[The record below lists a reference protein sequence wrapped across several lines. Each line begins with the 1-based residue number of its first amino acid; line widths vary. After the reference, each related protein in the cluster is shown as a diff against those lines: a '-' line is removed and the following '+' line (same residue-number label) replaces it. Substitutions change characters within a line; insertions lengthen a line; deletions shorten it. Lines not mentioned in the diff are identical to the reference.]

1 MVEDVWTPEN
11 SQQLVQKYMRVCGY
25 LCSDKTKHE
34 EALAAGHAYAGQ
46 QNTKTQEEYA
56 VEFAKGLKAY
66 AIQHFGEYAVD
77 NYIKSWQEQ
86 SAKTYVAAATF
97 VAANK
102 TLIKEAKKSVEEWEA
117 EGIKFRPAV
126 ARLPPRGA
134 EEPQDHTPR
143 RRPLESAMSLQDK
156 SVATADSAP
165 WGKSATRMAAWAWEI
180 LHPGKT
186 IPVNQ
191 ATLIGNVLSVLHHAG
206 ILREGAVIP
215 VGYGHKADVRGT
227 RKEK

>member
-1 MVEDVWTPEN
+1 
-11 SQQLVQKYMRVCGY
+11 MRVCVY

-34 EALAAGHAYAGQ
+34 EALATGHAYAGQ
-46 QNTKTQEEYA
+46 QNTKTQEDYA

-66 AIQHFGEYAVD
+66 AVQHFGEYAVD

-102 TLIKEAKKSVEEWEA
+102 PLKEAKKTVEEWQA
-117 EGIKFRPAV
+117 EGVRFRPAV
-126 ARLPPRGA
+126 ARVALPKD
-134 EEPQDHTPR
+134 EPQDHTPR

-180 LHPGKT
+180 LHPGKA

-191 ATLIGNVLSVLHHAG
+191 ATLIGNILSVLHHAG
-206 ILREGAVIP
+206 ILRDGAIIP

>member
-1 MVEDVWTPEN
+1 
-11 SQQLVQKYMRVCGY
+11 MRVCGY

-77 NYIKSWQEQ
+77 NYIKAWQEQ

-102 TLIKEAKKSVEEWEA
+102 TIIKEAKKTIEEWEA
-117 EGIKFRPAV
+117 EGLRFRPAV
-126 ARLPPRGA
+126 STVVLAPVQ
-134 EEPQDHTPR
+134 EPQDNTPKR
-143 RRPLESAMSLQDK
+143 RSLEHAMAIERE
-156 SVATADSAP
+156 SVATRENAP
-165 WGKSATRMAAWAWEI
+165 WGKSAAKMAEWAWEI
-180 LHPGKT
+180 ATGRKM
-186 IPVNQ
+186 PVNQ
-191 ATLIGNVLSVLHHAG
+191 RTVVADILSVLHHAG
-206 ILREGAVIP
+206 ILPEGSIIP
-215 VGYGHKADVRGT
+215 VGFGHKADVRGT
-227 RKEK
+227 RKQK

>member
-46 QNTKTQEEYA
+46 QNTKTQEDYA

-66 AIQHFGEYAVD
+66 AVQHFGEYAVD

-102 TLIKEAKKSVEEWEA
+102 TLIKEAKKTVEEWEA
-117 EGIKFRPAV
+117 EGLRFRPAV
-126 ARLPPRGA
+126 STAVLAPVQ
-134 EEPQDHTPR
+134 EPQDNTPKR
-143 RRPLESAMSLQDK
+143 RSLEHAMAIEREA
-156 SVATADSAP
+156 VATRENAP
-165 WGKSATRMAAWAWEI
+165 WGKSAAKMAEWAWEI
-180 LHPGKT
+180 ATGRK
-186 IPVNQ
+186 ISVNQ
-191 ATLIGNVLSVLHHAG
+191 RTVIADVLSVLHHAG
-206 ILREGAVIP
+206 ILPEGSIIP
-215 VGYGHKADVRGT
+215 VGFGHKADVRGT
-227 RKEK
+227 RKQK